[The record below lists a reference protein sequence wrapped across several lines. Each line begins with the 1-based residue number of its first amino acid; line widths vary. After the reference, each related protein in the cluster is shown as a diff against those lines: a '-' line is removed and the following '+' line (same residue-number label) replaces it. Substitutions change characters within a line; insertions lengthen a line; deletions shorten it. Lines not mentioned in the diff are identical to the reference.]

1 MIELLP
7 ELASVHLRE
16 TETELVVEV
25 EVPPDLDLPRLSA
38 ELRDGVLAI
47 TVPRGPHRPQ
57 QHIPGFHP
65 DVTGV

>member
-7 ELASVHLRE
+7 ELASVHLHE

-38 ELRDGVLAI
+38 DLCDGVLTI
-47 TVPRGPHRPQ
+47 TVPRGPNRPH
-57 QHIPGFHP
+57 HIAGFHP
-65 DVTGV
+65 DATGV